1 MSSEIKIGVI
11 DYGGGNIRSL
21 VQALEKLGTSPELVT
36 SPEKLDS
43 LSHLFF
49 PGQGAFG
56 DCMAKLQG
64 LELVEPIFDWIH
76 QDKPFFGICVGYQLL
91 FEGSDESP
99 GTRGL
104 SILEGNVVRF
114 REEGIKVPHMGWN
127 NAQLQDPN
135 LKPWTGLGLDPYFY
149 FVHSYHP
156 DPKDLSICAAMT
168 TYGTRFPSAVQRGRL
183 IATQFHPEK
192 SQKAG
197 MRLIKN
203 FLRNK

>member
-1 MSSEIKIGVI
+1 LSPKSKVGVI

-21 VQALEKLGTSPELVT
+21 IQALEKLGTSPELVT
-36 SPEKLDS
+36 SPEQLGP

-56 DCMAKLQG
+56 DCMKKLRG
-64 LELVEPIFDWIH
+64 LGLVEPIFEWIQ

-91 FEGSDESP
+91 FEDSEESP
-99 GTRGL
+99 ESKGL
-104 SILEGNVVRF
+104 SVLEGNVVRF

-127 NAQLQDPN
+127 SAQLQDPN
-135 LKPWTGLGLDPYFY
+135 LEPWMGLGLNPYFY

-156 DPKDLSICAAMT
+156 DPKDSSICAAMT
-168 TYGTRFPSAVQRGRL
+168 NYGASFPSAVQRGRL

-197 MRLIKN
+197 MNLIEN
-203 FLRNK
+203 FLRQK

>member
-1 MSSEIKIGVI
+1 MSPKSKVGVI

-21 VQALEKLGTSPELVT
+21 IQALEKLGTSPELVT
-36 SPEKLDS
+36 SPEQLEP

-56 DCMAKLQG
+56 DCMKKLRG
-64 LELVEPIFDWIH
+64 LGLVEPIFEWIQ

-91 FEGSDESP
+91 FEDSEESP
-99 GTRGL
+99 ESKGL
-104 SILEGNVVRF
+104 SVLEGNVVRF

-127 NAQLQDPN
+127 SAQLRNPN
-135 LKPWTGLGLDPYFY
+135 LVPWIGLGLNPYFY

-156 DPKDLSICAAMT
+156 DPKDSSICAAMT
-168 TYGTRFPSAVQRGRL
+168 NYGTSFPSAVQRGRL

-197 MRLIKN
+197 MNLIEN
-203 FLRNK
+203 FLRPK

>member
-1 MSSEIKIGVI
+1 LSPKSKVGVI

-21 VQALEKLGTSPELVT
+21 IQALEKLGTSPELVT
-36 SPEKLDS
+36 SPEQLEP

-56 DCMAKLQG
+56 DCMKKLRG
-64 LELVEPIFDWIH
+64 LGLVEPIFEWIQ

-91 FEGSDESP
+91 FEDSEESP
-99 GTRGL
+99 ESKGL
-104 SILEGNVVRF
+104 SVLEGNVVRF

-127 NAQLQDPN
+127 SAQLRNPN
-135 LKPWTGLGLDPYFY
+135 LVPWIGLGLNPYFY

-156 DPKDLSICAAMT
+156 DPKDSSICAAMT
-168 TYGTRFPSAVQRGRL
+168 NYGTSFPSAVQRGRL

-197 MRLIKN
+197 MNLIEN
-203 FLRNK
+203 FLRPK

>member
-1 MSSEIKIGVI
+1 MSPKSKVGVI

-21 VQALEKLGTSPELVT
+21 IQALEKLGTSPELVT
-36 SPEKLDS
+36 SPEQLEP

-56 DCMAKLQG
+56 DCMKKLIG
-64 LELVEPIFDWIH
+64 LGLVEPIFEWIQ

-91 FEGSDESP
+91 FEDSEESP
-99 GTRGL
+99 ESKGL
-104 SILEGNVVRF
+104 SVLEGKVVRF

-127 NAQLQDPN
+127 SAQLRNPN
-135 LKPWTGLGLDPYFY
+135 LGPWIGLGLNPYFY

-156 DPKDLSICAAMT
+156 DPKDSSICAAMT
-168 TYGTRFPSAVQRGRL
+168 NYGTSFPSAVQRGRL

-197 MRLIKN
+197 MNLIAN
-203 FLRNK
+203 FLRPK

>member
-1 MSSEIKIGVI
+1 MSPKSKVGVI

-21 VQALEKLGTSPELVT
+21 IQALEKLGTSPERVT
-36 SPEKLDS
+36 SPEQLEP

-56 DCMAKLQG
+56 DCMKKLEG
-64 LELVEPIFDWIH
+64 LGLVEPIFEWIQ

-91 FEGSDESP
+91 FEDSEESP
-99 GTRGL
+99 ESKGL
-104 SILEGNVVRF
+104 SVLEGNVVRF

-127 NAQLQDPN
+127 SAQLRNPN
-135 LKPWTGLGLDPYFY
+135 LEPWIGLGLNPYFY
-149 FVHSYHP
+149 FVHSCHP
-156 DPKDLSICAAMT
+156 DPKDSSICAAMT
-168 TYGTRFPSAVQRGRL
+168 NYGTSFPSAVRRGRL

-197 MRLIKN
+197 MNLIEN
-203 FLRNK
+203 FLRQK

>member
-1 MSSEIKIGVI
+1 MSPKSKVGVI

-21 VQALEKLGTSPELVT
+21 IQALEKLGTSPERVT
-36 SPEKLDS
+36 SPEQLEP

-56 DCMAKLQG
+56 DCMKKLGG
-64 LELVEPIFDWIH
+64 LGLVEPIFEWIQ

-91 FEGSDESP
+91 FEDSEESP
-99 GTRGL
+99 ESKGL
-104 SILEGNVVRF
+104 SVLEGNVVRF

-127 NAQLQDPN
+127 SAQLRNPN
-135 LKPWTGLGLDPYFY
+135 LVPWIGLGLNPYFY

-156 DPKDLSICAAMT
+156 DPKDSSICAAMT
-168 TYGTRFPSAVQRGRL
+168 NYGTSFPSAVRRGRL

-197 MRLIKN
+197 MNLIEN
-203 FLRNK
+203 FLRQK

>member
-1 MSSEIKIGVI
+1 MSPKSKVGVI

-21 VQALEKLGTSPELVT
+21 IQALEKLGTSPERVT
-36 SPEKLDS
+36 SPEQLEP

-56 DCMAKLQG
+56 DCMKKLGG
-64 LELVEPIFDWIH
+64 LGLVEPIFEWIQ

-91 FEGSDESP
+91 FEDSEESP
-99 GTRGL
+99 ESKGL
-104 SILEGNVVRF
+104 SVLEGNVVRF

-127 NAQLQDPN
+127 SAQLRNPN
-135 LKPWTGLGLDPYFY
+135 LEPWIGLGLNPYFY

-156 DPKDLSICAAMT
+156 DPKDSSICAAMT
-168 TYGTRFPSAVQRGRL
+168 NYGTSFPSAVRRGRL

-197 MRLIKN
+197 MNLIEN
-203 FLRNK
+203 FLRQK

>member
-1 MSSEIKIGVI
+1 MSPKSKVGVI

-21 VQALEKLGTSPELVT
+21 IQALEKLGTSPELVT
-36 SPEKLDS
+36 SPEQLGP

-56 DCMAKLQG
+56 DCMKKLRG
-64 LELVEPIFDWIH
+64 LGLVEPIFEWIQ

-91 FEGSDESP
+91 FEDSEESP
-99 GTRGL
+99 ESKGL
-104 SILEGNVVRF
+104 SVLEGNVVRF
-114 REEGIKVPHMGWN
+114 KEEGIKVPHMGWN
-127 NAQLQDPN
+127 SAQLQDPN
-135 LKPWTGLGLDPYFY
+135 LEPWMGLGLNPYFY

-156 DPKDLSICAAMT
+156 DPKDSSICAAMT
-168 TYGTRFPSAVQRGRL
+168 NYGASFPSAVQRGRL

-197 MRLIKN
+197 MNLIEN
-203 FLRNK
+203 FLRQK

>member
-1 MSSEIKIGVI
+1 MSPKSKVGVI

-21 VQALEKLGTSPELVT
+21 IQALEKLGTSPELVT
-36 SPEKLDS
+36 SPEQLGP

-56 DCMAKLQG
+56 DCMKKLRG
-64 LELVEPIFDWIH
+64 LGLVEPIFEWIQ

-91 FEGSDESP
+91 FEDSEESP
-99 GTRGL
+99 ESKGL
-104 SILEGNVVRF
+104 SVLEGNVVRF

-127 NAQLQDPN
+127 SAQLQDPN
-135 LKPWTGLGLDPYFY
+135 LEPWMGLGLNPYFY

-156 DPKDLSICAAMT
+156 DPKDSSICAAMT
-168 TYGTRFPSAVQRGRL
+168 NYGASFPSAVQRGRL

-197 MRLIKN
+197 MNLIEN
-203 FLRNK
+203 FLRQK

>member
-1 MSSEIKIGVI
+1 MSPKSKVGVI

-21 VQALEKLGTSPELVT
+21 IQALEKLGTSPELVT
-36 SPEKLDS
+36 SPEQLEP

-56 DCMAKLQG
+56 DCMKKLRG
-64 LELVEPIFDWIH
+64 LGLVEPIFEWIQ

-91 FEGSDESP
+91 FEDSEESP
-99 GTRGL
+99 ESKGL
-104 SILEGNVVRF
+104 SVLEGKVVRF

-127 NAQLQDPN
+127 SAQLRNPN
-135 LKPWTGLGLDPYFY
+135 LGPWIGLGLNPYFY

-156 DPKDLSICAAMT
+156 DPKDSSICAAMT
-168 TYGTRFPSAVQRGRL
+168 NYGTSFPSAVQRGRL

-197 MRLIKN
+197 MNLIEN
-203 FLRNK
+203 FLRPK

>member
-1 MSSEIKIGVI
+1 MSPKSKVGVI

-21 VQALEKLGTSPELVT
+21 IQALERLGTSPELVT
-36 SPEKLDS
+36 SPEKLEP

-56 DCMAKLQG
+56 DCMKKLKG
-64 LELVEPIFDWIH
+64 LGLVEPIFEWIQ

-91 FEGSDESP
+91 FEDSEETP
-99 GTRGL
+99 EIKGL
-104 SILEGNVVRF
+104 SVLEGNVVRL

-127 NAQLQDPN
+127 SAQLQDPN
-135 LKPWTGLGLDPYFY
+135 LEPWMGLGLNPYFY

-156 DPKDLSICAAMT
+156 DPKDSSICAAMT
-168 TYGTRFPSAVQRGRL
+168 NYGASFPSAVQRGRL

-197 MRLIKN
+197 MNLIEN
-203 FLRNK
+203 FLRQK

>member
-1 MSSEIKIGVI
+1 MSPKSKVGVI

-21 VQALEKLGTSPELVT
+21 IQALEKLGTSPERVT
-36 SPEKLDS
+36 SPEQLEP

-56 DCMAKLQG
+56 DCMKKLGG
-64 LELVEPIFDWIH
+64 LGLVEPIFEWIQ

-91 FEGSDESP
+91 FEDSEESP
-99 GTRGL
+99 ESKGL
-104 SILEGNVVRF
+104 SVLEGNVVRF

-127 NAQLQDPN
+127 SAQLRNPN
-135 LKPWTGLGLDPYFY
+135 LEPWIGLGLNPYFY

-156 DPKDLSICAAMT
+156 DPKDSSICAAMT
-168 TYGTRFPSAVQRGRL
+168 NYGTSFPSAVRRGRM

-197 MRLIKN
+197 MNLIEN
-203 FLRNK
+203 FLRQK

>member
-1 MSSEIKIGVI
+1 MSPKSKVGVI

-21 VQALEKLGTSPELVT
+21 IQALEKLGTSPELVT
-36 SPEKLDS
+36 SPEQLEP

-56 DCMAKLQG
+56 DCMKKLKG
-64 LELVEPIFDWIH
+64 LGLVEPIFEWIQ

-91 FEGSDESP
+91 FEDSEESP
-99 GTRGL
+99 ESKGL
-104 SILEGNVVRF
+104 SVLEGNVVRF

-127 NAQLQDPN
+127 SAQLRNPN
-135 LKPWTGLGLDPYFY
+135 LGPWIGLGLNPYFY

-156 DPKDLSICAAMT
+156 DPKDSSICAAMT
-168 TYGTRFPSAVQRGRL
+168 NYGTSFPSAVQRGRL

-197 MRLIKN
+197 MNLIEN
-203 FLRNK
+203 FLRPK

>member
-1 MSSEIKIGVI
+1 MSPKSKVGVI

-21 VQALEKLGTSPELVT
+21 IQALEKLGTSPELVT
-36 SPEKLDS
+36 SPEQLEF

-56 DCMAKLQG
+56 DCMKKLRG
-64 LELVEPIFDWIH
+64 LGLVEPIFEWIQ

-91 FEGSDESP
+91 FEDSEESP
-99 GTRGL
+99 ESKGL
-104 SILEGNVVRF
+104 SVLEGKVVRF

-127 NAQLQDPN
+127 SAQLRNPN
-135 LKPWTGLGLDPYFY
+135 LGPWIGLGLNPYFY

-156 DPKDLSICAAMT
+156 DPKDSSICAAMT
-168 TYGTRFPSAVQRGRL
+168 NYGTSFPSAVQRGRL

-197 MRLIKN
+197 MNLIEN
-203 FLRNK
+203 FLRPK

>member
-1 MSSEIKIGVI
+1 MSPKSKVGVI

-21 VQALEKLGTSPELVT
+21 IQALEKLGTSPELVT
-36 SPEKLDS
+36 SPEQLEA

-56 DCMAKLQG
+56 DCMKKLRG
-64 LELVEPIFDWIH
+64 LGLVEPIFEWIQ

-91 FEGSDESP
+91 FEDSEESP
-99 GTRGL
+99 ESKGL
-104 SILEGNVVRF
+104 SVLEGNVVRF

-127 NAQLQDPN
+127 SAQLRNPN
-135 LKPWTGLGLDPYFY
+135 LEPWIGLGLNPYFY

-156 DPKDLSICAAMT
+156 NPTDSSICAAIT
-168 TYGTRFPSAVQRGRL
+168 NYGINFPSAVRRGRL

-197 MRLIKN
+197 MHLIEN
-203 FLRNK
+203 FLRQK

>member
-1 MSSEIKIGVI
+1 MSPKSKVGVI

-21 VQALEKLGTSPELVT
+21 IQALEKLGTSPELVT
-36 SPEKLDS
+36 SPEQLGP

-56 DCMAKLQG
+56 DCMKKLRG
-64 LELVEPIFDWIH
+64 LGLVEPIFEWIQ

-91 FEGSDESP
+91 FEDSEESP
-99 GTRGL
+99 ESKGL
-104 SILEGNVVRF
+104 SVLEGNVVRF

-127 NAQLQDPN
+127 SAQLRDPK
-135 LKPWTGLGLDPYFY
+135 LEPWVGLGLNPYFY

-156 DPKDLSICAAMT
+156 DPKDSSICAAMT
-168 TYGTRFPSAVQRGRL
+168 NYGASFPSAVQRGRL

-197 MRLIKN
+197 MNLIEN
-203 FLRNK
+203 FLRQK